1 MSTDCIIND
10 FYQGDTPSWG
20 VNVYTTTAKDVVVD
34 TTGWK
39 AWATFKSDQD
49 LTDAEAE
56 MQVTG
61 IATSADGA
69 LGLISI
75 KPTIE
80 KSNALEAGR
89 YFCDFQVLTDAGVIQ
104 TLESKK
110 VNVNTATTISSS

>member
-1 MSTDCIIND
+1 MSTNCIINN
-10 FYQGDTPSWG
+10 FQQGDTPTWG

-39 AWATFKSDQD
+39 AWATFKSERS

-56 MQVTG
+56 MQITG
-61 IATSADGA
+61 VVNSTNGA

-80 KSNALEAGR
+80 ESNALGAGR
-89 YFCDFQVLTDAGVIQ
+89 YFCDFQVLTDDGIIQ
-104 TLESKK
+104 TLEDKK
-110 VNVNTATTISSS
+110 VTVGIATTISSS